1 MKAAPLALL
10 LLLAPLLSGTALAA
24 GGAGSGADA
33 QPASRLEVTMT
44 LYAGGITMGKMDLDA
59 SLRGNDYRAVSNLKT
74 EGIVNAFWKSEIQ
87 ATASGKIGA
96 HTLAPGLYDSFYTG
110 AAGKK
115 QEVSLTY
122 ESGAAPRLFADPP
135 YSTTGYEVKAAD
147 TKDTLDPLS
156 ALTFIASGVGADG
169 GNPCALTVPV
179 FDGRRRYNI
188 EMTRVRDLDIK
199 LDNGAYAGKAVQCDL
214 RYRQVAGFRPRVL
227 KSDENFPVLH
237 AWVARFPSAIA
248 ERAYTVPVRV
258 WAETRYGV
266 MAVVADSMRVD
277 GQAPKGAR

>member
-1 MKAAPLALL
+1 MKAAPLAFALL
-10 LLLAPLLSGTALAA
+10 LPLPALAA
-24 GGAGSGADA
+24 GGSGASDTA
-33 QPASRLEVTMT
+33 PPASRLEVGMT

-59 SLRGNDYRAVSNLKT
+59 SFRGSDYRAVSNLKT

-122 ESGAAPRLFADPP
+122 ESGAAPRLFADPV
-135 YSTTGYEVKAAD
+135 YSTTGYEVKPDD
-147 TKDTLDPLS
+147 TKNTLDPLS
-156 ALTFIASGVGADG
+156 ALTFIASGIGAQN
-169 GNPCALTVPV
+169 GNPCALTAAV
-179 FDGRRRYNI
+179 FDGRRRYNV
-188 EMTRVRDLDIK
+188 EMMRVRDVDIK

-214 RYRQVAGFRPRVL
+214 HYRQIAGFRPRVL

-237 AWVARFPSAIA
+237 AWVVSFPSAVA
-248 ERAYTVPVRV
+248 GRDYTVPVRV

-266 MAVVADSMRVD
+266 MAVVADSVRVD
-277 GQAPKGAR
+277 GQAPKGARG